1 MKPGGR
7 YRPHGGHRRG
17 RDGRRGRRGWACRG
31 RRRGRCGRRGSGG
44 CPGSRG
50 DRGAGEGFQRYE
62 ARQQGEVQE
71 QQFQR
76 GGRLKAGE
84 HLPLAFEHHL
94 PRGMDIRGI
103 ELRREVQQALLF
115 RVRHVERGGGR
126 GPGLA
131 DEEQVTPQRGQFA
144 EEKAEIHATLQ
155 QFLRQRGNGEA
166 VLSLECVEKAL
177 IKLLSGKAEHAAG
190 GGFGQV
196 VAAEGQRL
204 AEPGTCCRARFR
216 RHGAQ
221 GGGRRFPRTGCLPC

>member
-1 MKPGGR
+1 MLKVLPRGLGPENVGCTGAAAGADGDETGAAGTGRTEGTGAEETGDEDAGAGLAGAGGAA
-7 YRPHGGHRRG
+7 GA
-17 RDGRRGRRGWACRG
+17 DGAGAAGVPEA
-31 RRRGRCGRRGSGG
+31 
-44 CPGSRG
+44 RG

-126 GPGLA
+126 GPGLT
-131 DEEQVTPQRGQFA
+131 DEESKLRHNVVSSRRKKPRSTPRSSNSCVSA
-144 EEKAEIHATLQ
+144 ATA
-155 QFLRQRGNGEA
+155 RQ
-166 VLSLECVEKAL
+166 S
-177 IKLLSGKAEHAAG
+177 
-190 GGFGQV
+190 
-196 VAAEGQRL
+196 
-204 AEPGTCCRARFR
+204 
-216 RHGAQ
+216 
-221 GGGRRFPRTGCLPC
+221 

>member
-1 MKPGGR
+1 MIASAPHDKDTVRAIGLIRGNAVQHALQNILLGLLPGR
-7 YRPHGGHRRG
+7 ILCFQPGHNRFGLLRVLT
-17 RDGRRGRRGWACRG
+17 
-31 RRRGRCGRRGSGG
+31 
-44 CPGSRG
+44 
-50 DRGAGEGFQRYE
+50 Q
-62 ARQQGEVQE
+62 

-155 QFLRQRGNGEA
+155 QFSAATARQ
-166 VLSLECVEKAL
+166 S
-177 IKLLSGKAEHAAG
+177 
-190 GGFGQV
+190 
-196 VAAEGQRL
+196 
-204 AEPGTCCRARFR
+204 
-216 RHGAQ
+216 
-221 GGGRRFPRTGCLPC
+221 

>member
-1 MKPGGR
+1 
-7 YRPHGGHRRG
+7 
-17 RDGRRGRRGWACRG
+17 
-31 RRRGRCGRRGSGG
+31 
-44 CPGSRG
+44 
-50 DRGAGEGFQRYE
+50 
-62 ARQQGEVQE
+62 
-71 QQFQR
+71 
-76 GGRLKAGE
+76 
-84 HLPLAFEHHL
+84 
-94 PRGMDIRGI
+94 MDIRGI

-115 RVRHVERGGGR
+115 RVRHVERGGGC

-177 IKLLSGKAEHAAG
+177 IELLSGKAEHAAG

-204 AEPGTCCRARFR
+204 AEQGHAVAHASGGTARKEADGVFLER
-216 RHGAQ
+216 DAFLVEHARQMGHQFGFGDGLENEMLAAADDRDRKFVGLGGASSMMK
-221 GGGRRFPRTGCLPC
+221 TL

>member
-1 MKPGGR
+1 
-7 YRPHGGHRRG
+7 
-17 RDGRRGRRGWACRG
+17 
-31 RRRGRCGRRGSGG
+31 
-44 CPGSRG
+44 
-50 DRGAGEGFQRYE
+50 
-62 ARQQGEVQE
+62 
-71 QQFQR
+71 
-76 GGRLKAGE
+76 
-84 HLPLAFEHHL
+84 
-94 PRGMDIRGI
+94 MDIRGI

-126 GPGLA
+126 GPGLT

-204 AEPGTCCRARFR
+204 AEQEHAVAHASGGTALTQANGVFSEGVLTLATTSAIQYEQLSAPSRLSELERLASDYSGKAVSVQVSAPERLHKTEAELKKEFAS
-216 RHGAQ
+216 HPVIKSLTETFGASLI
-221 GGGRRFPRTGCLPC
+221 RCIPVEHTRS

>member
-1 MKPGGR
+1 MR
-7 YRPHGGHRRG
+7 TAWERR
-17 RDGRRGRRGWACRG
+17 
-31 RRRGRCGRRGSGG
+31 

-115 RVRHVERGGGR
+115 RVRHVERGGGPAPAWR
-126 GPGLA
+126 MRNKLRHNVVSSRRKKPRS
-131 DEEQVTPQRGQFA
+131 TPRSSNSCVSA
-144 EEKAEIHATLQ
+144 ATA
-155 QFLRQRGNGEA
+155 RQ
-166 VLSLECVEKAL
+166 S
-177 IKLLSGKAEHAAG
+177 
-190 GGFGQV
+190 
-196 VAAEGQRL
+196 
-204 AEPGTCCRARFR
+204 
-216 RHGAQ
+216 
-221 GGGRRFPRTGCLPC
+221 